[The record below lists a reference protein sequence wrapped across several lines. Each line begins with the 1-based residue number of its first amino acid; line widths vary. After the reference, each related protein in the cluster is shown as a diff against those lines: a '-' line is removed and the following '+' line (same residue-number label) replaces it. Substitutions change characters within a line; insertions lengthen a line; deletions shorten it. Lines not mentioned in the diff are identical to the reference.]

1 MSKNRK
7 LTLTQCAAAV
17 ILLAASPLFGD
28 TVDVDF
34 NAALTNETEWVFSDK
49 IKFSQSGEEHHYF
62 DTINSYIK
70 SPQFHFNVTSVT
82 IRLSCSST
90 NATRH
95 LLIGPTSD
103 SGQLTAN
110 VAKKDTKESQTFLF
124 DASSNM
130 RSFLISLKGMKT
142 TGSWHVYSA
151 TISGEA
157 LVSPPSGAQAPDVSG
172 TRFALAWTNP
182 ANAVSNRIS
191 VAQVKSFAERGD
203 ILDSYDFMT
212 LTNTSQNAKDY
223 RVYDKSTLRMTD
235 YPAFS
240 GTNIYAAGHSTGV
253 VQISSSDYQGY
264 LRYDFTEIRN
274 ALDEAANVSMLVS
287 AKRHSSDTT
296 GKWNLEAVQ
305 FDGDDTGSRTNN
317 IVLGFEF
324 PPSPYVID
332 IKDPLSCKSV
342 ALRPSGTENGNRRI
356 LIDTIAFVRDY
367 APAHVETNIVQ
378 TAVVPANGPDARTTV
393 RRLTPNA
400 DYLVTVTAF
409 DEEGNESAPSEPLAV
424 STNGKDIPFSM
435 HIQ

>member
-17 ILLAASPLFGD
+17 ILLAASPFFGD

-49 IKFSQSGEEHHYF
+49 IIFSQSGEEHHYF

-130 RSFLISLKGMKT
+130 RSFLISLKGASNA
-142 TGSWHVYSA
+142 GSWHVYSA

-157 LVSPPSGAQAPDVSG
+157 LVAPPSDAQAPDVSG
-172 TRFALAWTNP
+172 TRFALAWTN
-182 ANAVSNRIS
+182 
-191 VAQVKSFAERGD
+191 
-203 ILDSYDFMT
+203 
-212 LTNTSQNAKDY
+212 
-223 RVYDKSTLRMTD
+223 
-235 YPAFS
+235 
-240 GTNIYAAGHSTGV
+240 
-253 VQISSSDYQGY
+253 
-264 LRYDFTEIRN
+264 
-274 ALDEAANVSMLVS
+274 
-287 AKRHSSDTT
+287 
-296 GKWNLEAVQ
+296 
-305 FDGDDTGSRTNN
+305 
-317 IVLGFEF
+317 
-324 PPSPYVID
+324 
-332 IKDPLSCKSV
+332 
-342 ALRPSGTENGNRRI
+342 
-356 LIDTIAFVRDY
+356 
-367 APAHVETNIVQ
+367 
-378 TAVVPANGPDARTTV
+378 PANGPDARTTV